1 MSMNIE
7 TERSSAIQSTSDQD
21 KTQYL
26 KTTLTK
32 SQADKETTPG
42 ALSIFQFDDYS
53 DFLNSY
59 VNLFGKY
66 THGPYNLSNW
76 SKRLGYKSPSSLTMV
91 LNKQRIPPVRM
102 VHRLAEDFKLTAS
115 ETKYFVL
122 LVEIEKLKSKGKD
135 FTAQLREAHSISKKK
150 KYQKIDLEQFSIVS
164 DWYCFVIKR
173 LVTCKNYIQDIDWI
187 HRVLRK
193 KVSKPQIKDAL
204 DRLQSVGLIEEVDGR
219 FIDPKK
225 KLHTGD
231 QIATAAIKNHHR
243 GMIGQALEAL
253 EEQNVD
259 NRIFQGL
266 TLNMNKSENLQD
278 AFEDIREFITEFNA
292 KYSNE
297 SNSDSVYQLNIQLFE
312 HTKDIEQ

>member
-1 MSMNIE
+1 MSIEAGAEHSSMN
-7 TERSSAIQSTSDQD
+7 DQH
-21 KTQYL
+21 KEQYL

-32 SQADKETTPG
+32 SKRGGETSPA

-53 DFLNSY
+53 EFLNSY
-59 VNLFGKY
+59 VNLFAKY
-66 THGPYNLSNW
+66 THGPYNLTNW

-135 FTAQLREAHSISKKK
+135 FTAQLREAHCISKKK
-150 KYQKIDLEQFSIVS
+150 KYQKINLDQFSIVS

-187 HRVLRK
+187 YRSLRK
-193 KVSKPQIKDAL
+193 KVSKPQIKEAL
-204 DRLQSVGLIEEVDGR
+204 DKLKSVGLIEEVNGR
-219 FIDPKK
+219 YIDPKK

-231 QIATAAIKNHHR
+231 QVATAAIKNHHR
-243 GMIGQALEAL
+243 GMIGQALDAL
-253 EEQNVD
+253 DEQSVES
-259 NRIFQGL
+259 RMFQGL
-266 TLNMNKSENLQD
+266 TLNMNKCEDLKG

-312 HTKDIEQ
+312 HTKEVEQ